1 MKFVHKYSSVIN
13 TNLDKMLCHIFV
25 TLRYRDEDPILEKP
39 GAVIITNYASI
50 TIISNLKKH
59 IRTERH

>member
-13 TNLDKMLCHIFV
+13 TNLDKMSSHIFV

-39 GAVIITNYASI
+39 VAVIITNYASI
-50 TIISNLKKH
+50 TIISNFKKH